1 MTPSSPESAIPTIVE
16 LFWRKGYAQTSMAE
30 IVDATGMN
38 RYALYSS
45 LGNKRE
51 IFLAAL
57 DAYFN
62 EGREIFAPIL
72 QDTSNAPLN
81 RIRNCMTTY
90 ADHMEEKKN
99 GCFICHVATQEMDH
113 DPEIK
118 KAVHSYIDKILGYIE
133 SAMSDAEADGSLNPN
148 LTPKMAAQIAF
159 DAEMS
164 MGIYAKAAADRAT
177 LDRIIDNTIAAIS
190 APQAAVRETAP
201 QT

>member
-1 MTPSSPESAIPTIVE
+1 MNTVTPENAIPTIVE
-16 LFWRKGYAQTSMAE
+16 LFWRNGYAQTSMAE
-30 IVDATGMN
+30 IVEATGMN

-72 QDTSNAPLN
+72 QDTSHAPLD
-81 RIRNCMTTY
+81 RIRNCMSTY

-113 DPEIK
+113 DPKINE
-118 KAVHSYIDKILGYIE
+118 AVHSYIDKILGYIE
-133 SAMSDAEADGSLNPN
+133 SAMADAEANGSLNPN
-148 LTPKMAAQIAF
+148 LTPRMAAQIAF

-177 LDRIIDNTIAAIS
+177 LDRIIDNTIAALS
-190 APQAAVRETAP
+190 APNTAKI
-201 QT
+201 